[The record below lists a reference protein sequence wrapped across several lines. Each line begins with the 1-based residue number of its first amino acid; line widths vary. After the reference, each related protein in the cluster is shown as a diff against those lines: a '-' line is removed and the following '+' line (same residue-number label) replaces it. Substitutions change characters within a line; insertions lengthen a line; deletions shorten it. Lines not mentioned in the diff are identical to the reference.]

1 LIIFQDIQVIPLDT
15 TLESFSSTNAK
26 GSEQSN
32 KLLIFRLHGTFAHF
46 NQPISNRFRNTY
58 SIIPKPQLLGIIG
71 SLIGLSGYKNSS
83 TYPEFY
89 SKLHTLKVFIK
100 PNKPANKKFVVTYNS
115 LNSFLN
121 NRVDSGS
128 PNVMINEQ
136 IIQDPDYEIGLLL
149 NENDSLHAHIIENIV
164 QNKSEFPIY
173 LGKNEFFANI
183 KYISLNNFEINSEKE
198 VRCSSI
204 LPFDELSK
212 ETTRNLK
219 LELLPVDFD
228 EMFKYVYCLMAIPQ
242 SETKIEL
249 KNPDNCIVSEGSVY
263 YVF

>member
-1 LIIFQDIQVIPLDT
+1 MDA
-15 TLESFSSTNAK
+15 TLESFSSISSK
-26 GSEQSN
+26 VPEQSN

-58 SIIPKPQLLGIIG
+58 SIIPKPQLLGLIG
-71 SLIGLSGYKNSS
+71 SLIGLSGYKNAS

-89 SKLHTLKVFIK
+89 SKLHDLKVFIK
-100 PNKPANKKFVVTYNS
+100 PNSLANKKFVVTYNS

-121 NRVDSGS
+121 NRIDSGS
-128 PNVMINEQ
+128 PNVIINEQ
-136 IIQDPDYEIGLLL
+136 ILQDPDYEIGLLL
-149 NENDSLHAHIIENIV
+149 NENDRLHAQIIENVIK
-164 QNKSEFPIY
+164 NKSVFPIY

-183 KYISLNNFEINSEKE
+183 EYNSLSNYELNIESE
-198 VRCSSI
+198 VHCSSVFP
-204 LPFDELSK
+204 LGELSK

-219 LELLPVDFD
+219 LELLPIDFN

-242 SETKIEL
+242 SETKVEL

>member
-1 LIIFQDIQVIPLDT
+1 VILLNT
-15 TLESFSSTNAK
+15 TLESFSATNAK
-26 GSEQSN
+26 GPENSN
-32 KLLIFRLHGTFAHF
+32 KLLTFRLHGTFAHF

-71 SLIGLSGYKNSS
+71 SLIGLNGYKNSS

-89 SKLHTLKVFIK
+89 SRLSDLKVFIK
-100 PNKPANKKFVVTYNS
+100 PNSSANKKFVVTYNS

-136 IIQDPDYEIGLLL
+136 IIQDPDYEIGLIL
-149 NENDSLHAHIIENIV
+149 NENDPLHAQIIEHII
-164 QNKSEFPIY
+164 QNKSVFPIY

-183 KYISLNNFEINSEKE
+183 EYISLNDYEINSEKR
-198 VRCSSI
+198 VVCSSI
-204 LPFDELSK
+204 FPFDELSK
-212 ETTRNLK
+212 ETTRYLK
-219 LELLPVDFD
+219 MELLPIDFD

-242 SETKIEL
+242 SETKVEL